1 LQQLGTRQVD
11 SDLKKKHGGQTDPLS
26 FADFEFIKKTTMRQ
40 TEYLKY
46 SVSTEY
52 INFINNNCIS
62 QIIIPE
68 TSKLSHDTGITIA
81 L

>member
-1 LQQLGTRQVD
+1 
-11 SDLKKKHGGQTDPLS
+11 
-26 FADFEFIKKTTMRQ
+26 MRQ

>member
-1 LQQLGTRQVD
+1 
-11 SDLKKKHGGQTDPLS
+11 
-26 FADFEFIKKTTMRQ
+26 MRQ

-52 INFINNNCIS
+52 INFINNNYIS

-68 TSKLSHDTGITIA
+68 TSNLSHDTGITIA